1 MGYFDTVASLDQF
14 NQLFNE
20 IREFYEQTRVPA
32 ELGFPGREDNSSAI
46 INLRGCM
53 HLVLLPFNDVYRGK
67 INDKY
72 LTLGLTSALEY
83 LNFIFG
89 TSL

>member
-1 MGYFDTVASLDQF
+1 MAQYFSGIMGYFDTVASLDQF

-20 IREFYEQTRVPA
+20 IREFYQQIT
-32 ELGFPGREDNSSAI
+32 GREDNSSAI

-83 LNFIFG
+83 FNFIFG